1 MVQPIN
7 TGFLTDTT
15 ASRFAGQQFSSG
27 LGALGKGIAT
37 GMLRREEQDRL
48 QKEAKAKADQRIKE
62 LEANQKF
69 TLYRDYIKMP
79 GANIKE
85 VTKKMYPGFEGLF
98 NYETINENKE
108 DYNKA
113 LEEHQKLIDSNA
125 PRKQLSNSLLD
136 ILRRFSGQPGL
147 EEWVGVAKSSLPV
160 TRQTPVSRNAAV
172 ESLKNDGNLN
182 PSEQEI
188 KDRKDRLAREK
199 TDRLAEQEA
208 RIVEAKQRAVLA
220 ENVYDTTTGSPIV
233 GKSKGDVIENENLV
247 SLSKNDADQYRKI
260 QGGMADKM
268 LLVDVMRQ
276 GLTTKD
282 GPQKF
287 LNTMQNMFTNLG
299 FLKQF
304 KPPAQARMMDLIK
317 GSLTTMM
324 QEMGMGKVA
333 SDKDMDA
340 VERKF
345 VDIADSDAANEF
357 KIAIFEHAI
366 DNLGKNFLMSRSRKY
381 STEQLNNIFREQNKI
396 TLSVAD
402 LMTDNDNRKV
412 IGGKPQTFSEFFKAA
427 RSGGLTGNPMKLKSI
442 LNAWNSPDGIEFTKG
457 ASQPTNQATGN
468 LPPEVMPKPQNQN
481 QQRLQSLR
489 RLEELRRKQQGQ

>member
-15 ASRFAGQQFSSG
+15 ASRFAGQQLSEG

-48 QKEAKAKADQRIKE
+48 QKEAKAKADQQKIDNEIKKMKNTMEIVDKLTGDNLALKREYYAKIDPRFGAGGE
-62 LEANQKF
+62 LD
-69 TLYRDYIKMP
+69 LS
-79 GANIKE
+79 NIKD
-85 VTKKMYPGFEGLF
+85 
-98 NYETINENKE
+98 E
-108 DYNKA
+108 D
-113 LEEHQKLIDSNA
+113 
-125 PRKQLSNSLLD
+125 
-136 ILRRFSGQPGL
+136 FSGLLVNLQSAVNSGDYKAIQSSFN
-147 EEWVGVAKSSLPV
+147 EVMVKGTAKQQKSAIEIFKTVQKPV
-160 TRQTPVSRNAAV
+160 TLQTPVSRNEAV
-172 ESLKNDGNLN
+172 VSLKNKGNPN
-182 PSEQEI
+182 PTEQQITDE
-188 KDRKDRLAREK
+188 KDRLADEIS
-199 TDRLAEQEA
+199 DRLARREA
-208 RIVEAKQRAVLA
+208 NIEMAKQRAVLA
-220 ENVYDTTTGSPIV
+220 ENVYDTITGSPVV

-260 QGGMADKM
+260 QSGMADKM
-268 LLVDVMRQ
+268 LLVDVMRE

-287 LNTMQNMFTNLG
+287 LNTIQNTFTNLG

-345 VDIADSDAANEF
+345 VDIVDSDAANEF
-357 KIAIFEHAI
+357 KIAIFENAI

-381 STEQLNNIFREQNKI
+381 STEQLNNIYREQNKI

-412 IGGKPQTFSEFFKAA
+412 IGGKSQTFPEFFKAA
-427 RSGGLTGNPMKLKSI
+427 RSGSLTGKPMKLKSI
-442 LNAWNSPDGIEFTKG
+442 LNAWNSPDGIEFGT
-457 ASQPTNQATGN
+457 SQPTNQMTGSM
-468 LPPEVMPKPQNQN
+468 PPPQRGN
-481 QQRLQSLR
+481 QQNKISFIRDPKTGKLIR
-489 RLEELRRKQQGQ
+489 QQ